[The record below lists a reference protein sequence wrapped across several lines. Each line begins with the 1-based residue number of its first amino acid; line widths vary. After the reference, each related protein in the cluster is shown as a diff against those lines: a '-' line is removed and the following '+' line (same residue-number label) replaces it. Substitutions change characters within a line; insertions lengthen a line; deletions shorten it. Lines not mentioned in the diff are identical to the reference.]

1 MYVHSILHYWACK
14 LISEGHFIEYVYCW
28 EFVCEIFE
36 ILFYLYSLCH
46 ISLEWD
52 EWPSCRDSG
61 SLSYSSL
68 HHYWCD
74 FTPCLVW
81 VDHQF
86 SSYIHCFSII
96 LVIAC
101 DSSHS
106 LHPLVLFLHW
116 PIPGLIFPLHHSC
129 VSYYQFDLSHR
140 LIIDVIFTLGTL
152 RSMAHELFHTCCI
165 LYMRVWFFYHWV
177 FEPSFLSFLLPY
189 HPSLHYV
196 LCLKTALRP
205 GDQMSFSTAP
215 T

>member
-1 MYVHSILHYWACK
+1 MSDLLVGTPGHCPIHHY
-14 LISEGHFIEYVYCW
+14 I
-28 EFVCEIFE
+28 
-36 ILFYLYSLCH
+36 
-46 ISLEWD
+46 
-52 EWPSCRDSG
+52 
-61 SLSYSSL
+61 
-68 HHYWCD
+68 HYWCN
-74 FTPCLVW
+74 FTPCLIW
-81 VDHQF
+81 VDHHF
-86 SSYIHCFSII
+86 SSYIHYFTVIF
-96 LVIAC
+96 VIAC

-106 LHPLVLFLHW
+106 LHPLVIFLHW
-116 PIPGLIFPLHHSC
+116 PIPGLIFLLHHSC

-140 LIIDVIFTLGTL
+140 LIIDIIFTLGTL

-196 LCLKTALRP
+196 LCLQTALRP